1 MGVPNLKIR
10 SIEPEDHRA
19 MQELFALPGV
29 IRGTMQLP
37 FPSIELWRQRVTE
50 LPDGR
55 LILVACVD
63 DRLVGNVGLSI
74 PPSPRRRHVGE
85 IGMAVHDDWCG
96 RGIGTV
102 LLQSAIDLAD
112 RWLNLSRLELSVY
125 VDNAPAIALYEKFG
139 FKREG
144 RSDNHAFRHSEYV
157 DTLAMARLLNCIAAA
172 GTGLHRAIGGRP
184 GLS

>member
-19 MQELFALPGV
+19 MQELFGLPGV

-37 FPSIELWRQRVTE
+37 FPSVELWRKRVTDMQE
-50 LPDGR
+50 SR
-55 LILVACVD
+55 RMLVACVD
-63 DRLVGNVGLSI
+63 DRLVGNVGLAI
-74 PPSPRRRHVGE
+74 PPNPRRRHVGE

-96 RGIGTV
+96 RGIGTL

-125 VDNAPAIALYEKFG
+125 VDNAPAIALYEKCG

-144 RSDNHAFRHSEYV
+144 RSVNHAFRDGEYV
-157 DTLAMARLLNCIAAA
+157 DTLAMARVLNSISAA
-172 GTGLHRAIGGRP
+172 GSGLHRAISVRP
-184 GLS
+184 EQS